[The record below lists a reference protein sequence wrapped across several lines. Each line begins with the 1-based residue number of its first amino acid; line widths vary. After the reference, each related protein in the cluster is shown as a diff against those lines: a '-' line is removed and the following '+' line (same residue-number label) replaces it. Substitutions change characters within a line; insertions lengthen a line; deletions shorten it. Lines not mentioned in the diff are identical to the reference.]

1 MRQNRA
7 ASSVIGVVLLVAV
20 VVVVAATTA
29 VFALGV
35 GEKLDEPA
43 PNAAETTGEFE
54 VGDPQRVRITHVSG
68 DVVPADEIE
77 IVVRASGPG
86 VSAEARLVDL
96 PEFELSGA
104 DSIIDGREFTQD
116 LESDDPSTWSSGDT
130 IAFNINQGG
139 ADFEEGD
146 TPDAD
151 RLDVLVVHTPSNAV
165 VVDRTFTP

>member
-1 MRQNRA
+1 VRQNRA
-7 ASSVIGVVLLVAV
+7 VSSAIGVVLMVAA

-43 PNAAETTGEFE
+43 PNVAETTGEFE

-77 IVVRASGPG
+77 IVVRASGPE

-96 PEFELSGA
+96 PALDQEKDPDNIISFFER
-104 DSIIDGREFTQD
+104 DF
-116 LESDDPSTWSSGDT
+116 ESDDPSTWSSGDT

-165 VVDRTFTP
+165 IVDRTFTP